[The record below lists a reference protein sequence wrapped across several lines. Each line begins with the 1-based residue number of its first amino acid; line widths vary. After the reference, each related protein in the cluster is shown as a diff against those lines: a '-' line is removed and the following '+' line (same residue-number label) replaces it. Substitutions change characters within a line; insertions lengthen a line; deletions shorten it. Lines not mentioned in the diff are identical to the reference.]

1 MDLTLKKL
9 LHHIDY
15 SLLVTMSLLIGF
27 GLIMVYSAGSVWA
40 RIFFSTPQ
48 PASYFFV
55 HQLRWAALAVPVGI
69 VGMVVPY
76 KAYRKVVKPMILLSF
91 FLLLLLYALGSTV
104 NNAQSW
110 LRLGSFNLQPAELVK
125 ITVILYLASVFS
137 NKQNM
142 IADFKTS
149 VVPPLIVIMIF
160 FFMIA
165 KQPDF
170 GTAMI
175 LMMISTV
182 MVLCA
187 GLRTKH
193 LLFLGSLSAVAVIG
207 VYHFALSGN
216 QLGRFTAAYD
226 PFSVADKT
234 GRQLINSYIAIA
246 SGGLTGRGL
255 GQSIEKTGFLP
266 EPQTDFIISIIG
278 EELGLLGIL
287 FVVLCIAYLVFKGF
301 VIAIRCKDVFGS
313 LLAIGISSML
323 AIQTF
328 VNLGAA
334 TGLLPITGVTLPF
347 VSYGGSSLIT
357 MVFSIC
363 VLMNISGFV
372 NLKRSSQIEGK
383 RENVKA
389 KN

>member
-1 MDLTLKKL
+1 MLKKL
-9 LHHIDY
+9 LHYYDY
-15 SLLVTMSLLIGF
+15 SLLVVMLLLIGF

-40 RIFFSTPQ
+40 GLFFATPQ
-48 PASYFFV
+48 PPAYFFV
-55 HQLRWAALAVPVGI
+55 HQLMWFFLAIPVGI
-69 VGMVVPY
+69 FALIFPY
-76 KAYRKVVKPMILLSF
+76 QAYRKLVKPFIILSLGLL
-91 FLLLLLYALGSTV
+91 FLLFALGNTV

-110 LRLGSFNLQPAELVK
+110 FHIGSFNIQPAELVK
-125 ITVILYLASVFS
+125 ISVILYLASVFS
-137 NKQNM
+137 NKQNS
-142 IADFKTS
+142 ISDFKTS
-149 VVPPLIVIMIF
+149 VLPPLIVVMVF
-160 FFMIA
+160 FCLIA
-165 KQPDF
+165 VQPDF

-175 LMMISTV
+175 LMLISTV

-187 GLRTKH
+187 GLRTRH
-193 LLFLGSLSAVAVIG
+193 LVFLGG
-207 VYHFALSGN
+207 FALIFVLFFYNKFLSSN

-226 PFSVADKT
+226 PFSVANTT

-255 GQSIEKTGFLP
+255 GHSIEKTGFLP
-266 EPQTDFIISIIG
+266 EPQTDFIISVIG
-278 EELGLLGIL
+278 EELGLLGVL
-287 FVVLCIAYLVFKGF
+287 FVIICLAFLVFRGF
-301 VIAIRCKDVFGS
+301 VTAIRCKDVFGS

-347 VSYGGSSLIT
+347 VSYGGSSLI
-357 MVFSIC
+357 MMIFSIC
-363 VLMNISGFV
+363 VLMNISAFV
-372 NLKRSSQIEGK
+372 NMKRSNSYEEGK

>member
-1 MDLTLKKL
+1 MLKKL
-9 LHHIDY
+9 LHHYDY
-15 SLLVTMSLLIGF
+15 TLLVTMTLLIGF

-40 RIFFSTPQ
+40 GLIFEKPQ
-48 PASYFFV
+48 PPTYFFI
-55 HQLRWAALAVPVGI
+55 HQLMWLILAIPVGI
-69 VGMVVPY
+69 FGLVFPY
-76 KAYRKVVKPMILLSF
+76 QAYKKIVKPFIFLSLGLL
-91 FLLLLLYALGSTV
+91 FLLFLMGNTV

-110 LRLGSFNLQPAELVK
+110 FHIGAFNIQPAELVK
-125 ITVILYLASVFS
+125 ISVILYLASVFS
-137 NKQNM
+137 NKQNS
-142 IADFKTS
+142 ISDFKTS
-149 VVPPLIVIMIF
+149 VLPPLIVVLVF
-160 FFMIA
+160 FCLIA
-165 KQPDF
+165 AQPDF

-175 LMMISTV
+175 LILISTI

-193 LLFLGSLSAVAVIG
+193 LLFLGGFAVLFVLLFYNKFLS
-207 VYHFALSGN
+207 SN

-226 PFSVADKT
+226 PFSVADKS

-246 SGGLTGRGL
+246 SGGFTGRGL

-266 EPQTDFIISIIG
+266 EPQTDFIISVIG

-287 FVVLCIAYLVFKGF
+287 FVILCIAYLVFRGF
-301 VIAIRCKDVFGS
+301 VTAIRCKDVFGS

-363 VLMNISGFV
+363 VLMNISAFV
-372 NLKRSSQIEGK
+372 NMKRSNSQREGK

-389 KN
+389 YY

>member
-1 MDLTLKKL
+1 MLKKL
-9 LHHIDY
+9 LHYYDY
-15 SLLVTMSLLIGF
+15 SLLVVMLLLIGF

-40 RIFFSTPQ
+40 GLFFATPQ
-48 PASYFFV
+48 PPSYFFV
-55 HQLRWAALAVPVGI
+55 HQLMWFFMAIPVGI
-69 VGMVVPY
+69 FGLIFPY
-76 KAYRKVVKPMILLSF
+76 QAYRKLVKPFIILSLGLL
-91 FLLLLLYALGSTV
+91 FLLFALGNTV

-110 LRLGSFNLQPAELVK
+110 FHIGSFNIQPAELVK
-125 ITVILYLASVFS
+125 ISVILYLASVFS
-137 NKQNM
+137 NKQNS
-142 IADFKTS
+142 ISDFKTS
-149 VVPPLIVIMIF
+149 VLPPLIVVMVF
-160 FFMIA
+160 FCLIA
-165 KQPDF
+165 VQPDF

-175 LMMISTV
+175 LILISTV

-187 GLRTKH
+187 GLRTRH
-193 LLFLGSLSAVAVIG
+193 LVFLGGFALIFVLLFYNKFLS
-207 VYHFALSGN
+207 SN

-226 PFSVADKT
+226 PFSVANTT

-255 GQSIEKTGFLP
+255 GHSIEKTGFLP
-266 EPQTDFIISIIG
+266 EPQTDFIISVIG
-278 EELGLLGIL
+278 EELGLLGVL
-287 FVVLCIAYLVFKGF
+287 FVIICLAFLVFRGF
-301 VIAIRCKDVFGS
+301 VTAIRCKDVFGS

-347 VSYGGSSLIT
+347 VSYGGSSLI
-357 MVFSIC
+357 MMIFSIC
-363 VLMNISGFV
+363 VLMNISAFV
-372 NLKRSSQIEGK
+372 NMKRSNSYEEGK